1 MSVRQAG
8 GVRWRCEA
16 RDGRVT
22 RTAGAEAGAGAVPQL
37 HQLRLTLCRLSGE
50 VFLGPSS
57 PNSRGEVDSEA
68 APRLAP
74 GSPPESRPATPASFL
89 VSAEALRG
97 QAFEDS
103 FLHFLMKTESG
114 LSSTRSLSDHE
125 MTGLWPRLDRGQGE

>member
-1 MSVRQAG
+1 MSGRQAG

-22 RTAGAEAGAGAVPQL
+22 RRAGAEAGAGAVPQL

-74 GSPPESRPATPASFL
+74 GSPPESRPAGHSRL
-89 VSAEALRG
+89 L
-97 QAFEDS
+97 
-103 FLHFLMKTESG
+103 
-114 LSSTRSLSDHE
+114 
-125 MTGLWPRLDRGQGE
+125 PRLC